1 MKQWMFSLGVFFMG
15 LVIYTL
21 VKAAWPDAVLLRVVV
36 ATASFGAVLWTWNK
50 TNNKVNAKD

>member
-1 MKQWMFSLGVFFMG
+1 MKNIGNEGIKYIIPFFMG

-21 VKAAWPDAVLLRVVV
+21 VK
-36 ATASFGAVLWTWNK
+36 AVLWTWNK